1 MTTNTNRLSIRPG
14 EFAHVEIGFSEAAC
28 HLRIAG
34 ETRLVQLLP
43 DAPHMVQVYDAD
55 EHKFSF
61 PITYGEA
68 GIYRDAAGF
77 YHY

>member
-1 MTTNTNRLSIRPG
+1 MSNPLSIHPG
-14 EFAHVEIGFSEAAC
+14 ETAQVEVGFSEVAC

-34 ETRLVQLLP
+34 KTMTVKLL
-43 DAPHMVQVYDAD
+43 DDGRMAQVFNEDGS
-55 EHKFSF
+55 KLSF

-68 GIYRDAAGF
+68 GIYRTDAGHF

>member
-1 MTTNTNRLSIRPG
+1 MSVNFDRLSIRPG
-14 EFAHVEIGFSEAAC
+14 EFAQVEIGFSEAAC

-34 ETRLVQLLP
+34 KTMLVQLLP
-43 DAPHMVQVYDAD
+43 DGRMAQVYDA
-55 EHKFSF
+55 EERKLSF

>member
-1 MTTNTNRLSIRPG
+1 MTNTERLSIRPG
-14 EFAHVEIGFSEAAC
+14 EYAQVEIGFSEVAC
-28 HLRIAG
+28 HLGIAG
-34 ETRLVQLLP
+34 KTMTVKLL
-43 DAPHMVQVYDAD
+43 DDGRMAQVYDAN
-55 EHKFSF
+55 ERKYSA

>member
-1 MTTNTNRLSIRPG
+1 MTTNFDRLSIRPG
-14 EFAHVEIGFSEAAC
+14 ESTQMEIGFSEVAC

-34 ETRLVQLLP
+34 KTMRVELLP
-43 DAPHMVQVYDAD
+43 DGQMAQVYGDD
-55 EHKFSF
+55 GRKFSM

-68 GIYRDAAGF
+68 GIYRDAAGY